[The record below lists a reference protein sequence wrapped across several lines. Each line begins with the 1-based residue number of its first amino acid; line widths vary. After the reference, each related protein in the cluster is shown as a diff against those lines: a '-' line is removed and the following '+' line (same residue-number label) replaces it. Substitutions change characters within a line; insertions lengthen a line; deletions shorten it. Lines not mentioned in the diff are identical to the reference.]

1 MISDWGTR
9 VVDKELRLKGL
20 QWRGKGWQGQHTGG
34 LGRVKEVVERVLEE
48 SKQKMWEMVMREW
61 DV

>member
-9 VVDKELRLKGL
+9 LVDKEVRLRGL
-20 QWRGKGWQGQHTGG
+20 QCRGKGWQGQHTGRPS
-34 LGRVKEVVERVLEE
+34 RVKEVVERVLEE
-48 SKQKMWEMVMREW
+48 SKQKMWELAMREW